1 MINSISSGSQTQ
13 GTKPPP
19 PPPMTDEQKTDVS
32 DILSKYDSSSIS
44 STEFE
49 SMMAEIKDA
58 GVVPSRDLRSMLDEA
73 GFEPPQGSEGPQGVQ
88 GGGRPP
94 KPTEIMSDLMNQL
107 KSGDIS
113 EEDLS
118 VILQNLQIDS
128 SKSTGS
134 IMDEYV

>member
-1 MINSISSGSQTQ
+1 MISSISSASQTQ

-19 PPPMTDEQKTDVS
+19 PPPMTDDQKTEVS

-49 SMMAEIKDA
+49 SMMEEIKDA

-73 GFEPPQGSEGPQGVQ
+73 GFEPPQGGEGPQGVQ

-94 KPTEIMSDLMNQL
+94 KTDRN
-107 KSGDIS
+107 
-113 EEDLS
+113 
-118 VILQNLQIDS
+118 
-128 SKSTGS
+128 
-134 IMDEYV
+134 YVGFNESARKWRDF